1 MKRLLTVLAVTLL
14 SSIAVSAQ
22 PTNCR
27 KDSYEPKVISYY
39 GDSATVIKKLDNDH
53 MGLQERRA
61 YLLLVETKDSAE
73 LAFFES
79 GDAGQV
85 KVQQWSGASMGDLRE
100 QLTDMMLENRGTA
113 CVGMAAKSIVKARF
127 NPADGGATALPQSAS
142 AAFGDRLKRYG
153 TQYLR
158 VTVLLLC

>member
-1 MKRLLTVLAVTLL
+1 MRRLLTVLAFTLL
-14 SSIAVSAQ
+14 CSMAVSAQ

-27 KDSYEPKVISYY
+27 KSSYQPEAISYF
-39 GDSATVIKKLDNDH
+39 GDSATVIKKLEGDQ
-53 MGLQERRA
+53 MGLPDRRA

-73 LAFFES
+73 LAFFETED
-79 GDAGQV
+79 GEQV
-85 KVQQWSGASMGDLRE
+85 KVRQWSGASMGDLRE

-127 NPADGGATALPQSAS
+127 NPAEGGAAPLPLSAT
-142 AAFGDRLKRYG
+142 AAFGDRLKKYG

-158 VTVLLLC
+158 VTILLLC